1 MTDHR
6 LLDLVDARDFRALF
20 IDELGWDNPDRPVLT
35 FDIDGT
41 EYALTQVAGY
51 KGLRIWHCPVLPPR
65 AIQRQIDVLVGKD
78 NLERLVIFTDDH
90 RQEWRW
96 PRRAQLGSTNAK
108 LVVHQYHIGDRTT
121 HLAGRLKAIELDFD
135 EDLPLVALLERM
147 RDAFDREAETA
158 SVAAARLMGTLY
170 THLETAGVGEHDATL
185 LLARLLFLLFGDDAD
200 MWKPPALFENH
211 LRNHT
216 TPETLHT
223 DLLRLFDILDKPEN
237 QRDFEKGDPLSYFRY
252 INGGLFHG
260 QLRLPQLSAGFR
272 SALLEACAFNWSIIS
287 PAVFGSMFQTVKS
300 REARRHGGEH
310 YTTEENIL
318 KTIGPLFL
326 DEYRDRLERA
336 GDDKG
341 QLTKLHNDLAK
352 LRFLDPACG
361 CGNFLIVAYRE
372 LRALELEILKRRRD
386 LDMEAIAE
394 GKKVERA
401 QLSLDVTSEIKITL
415 DHFFGIEIEEW
426 PARIAETAM
435 LLVDHLANQQMAEEF
450 GEAPDRLPIAIA
462 PTIVHANALHTD
474 WTSVVTPSDHVVIL
488 GNPPFIGQYTKTA
501 KQTADTK
508 AIWGPRYNGYL
519 DYVTCWYAKAID
531 FYGTHAGRWAYV
543 STNSICQGEPVE
555 FLWRP
560 ILEAGWRCRFAH
572 RSFQWVTEA
581 TGGAAVHV
589 SIVGFDKLNTP
600 TPVLWTYA
608 DGGRGEVQRHEVLN
622 INPYLSDA
630 ITVLV
635 SNVSKPLSDLLP
647 QAVRGSQPTDGGH
660 LLVSPDEY
668 DNVVVDAVAAKY
680 LRRFVGARELV
691 HDLPRWCLWLEN
703 LTDTDKRKSPVLTER
718 IALCAEWR
726 REQPKSGDAFKYQDI
741 PHLFRPNKKRPGG
754 AYLAIPRHVGEGR
767 RYFTARPFPE
777 EVITGDANFMVAD
790 GDGFVFGILSSSMFI
805 AWMRAIG
812 GRIKSDLRFS
822 STFVYNTFPLPSLTT
837 EQRRAVKEAAAQ
849 ISASRDNHPGSSL
862 ADLYDPD
869 RTPADVVAAHEA
881 LDNVIDRAFGI
892 DGSSDE
898 VARQQLLFER
908 YAAVIAKSG
917 SSAPLRTRRVTS

>member
-1 MTDHR
+1 MTDNR
-6 LLDLVDARDFRALF
+6 LLDLVDARDFRTLF
-20 IDELGWDNPDRPVLT
+20 IDELGWDNPDRPPLT
-35 FDIDGT
+35 LEVDGT
-41 EYALTQVAGY
+41 EYTLTQVAGY

-65 AIQRQIDVLVGKD
+65 PVQRQIDVLVGRD
-78 NLERLVIFTDDH
+78 NLERLVIFTDGH

-96 PRRAQLGSTNAK
+96 PRRKQLGSTNAK
-108 LVVHQYHIGDRTT
+108 LVVHQYHNGDRTT
-121 HLAGRLKAIELDFD
+121 HLADRLEAIELDFD
-135 EDLPLVALLERM
+135 EDLPLVMLLDRM

-170 THLETAGVGEHDATL
+170 THLETAGVGEHEATL
-185 LLARLLFLLFGDDAD
+185 LLARLLFLFFGDDAD
-200 MWKPPALFENH
+200 MWRPPALFENH

-223 DLLRLFDILDKPEN
+223 DLTELFGVLNTPADRRTLDA
-237 QRDFEKGDPLSYFRY
+237 GDPLSFFRY
-252 INGGLFHG
+252 INGGLFEDP
-260 QLRLPQLSAGFR
+260 LRLPQLPDAFR
-272 SALLEACAFNWSIIS
+272 GALLEACSFNWSVIS

-300 REARRHGGEH
+300 KEARRHGGEH

-318 KTIGPLFL
+318 KTIQPLFL

-336 GDDKG
+336 WNDKG
-341 QLTKLHNDLAK
+341 QLTKLHNELGQ

-372 LRALELEILKRRRD
+372 LRALELDLLKRRRD
-386 LDMEAIAE
+386 LDMDAIAQ

-401 QLSLDVTSEIKITL
+401 QLSLDVTGDIKITL

-450 GEAPDRLPIAIA
+450 GEAPDRLPITIA
-462 PTIVHANALHTD
+462 PTIVHNNALHTD
-474 WTSVVTPSDHVVIL
+474 WASVVAPSDHVVIL

-508 AIWGPRYNGYL
+508 AIWGSRYNGYL

-531 FYGTHAGRWAYV
+531 FYGTHSGRWAYV

-560 ILEAGWRCRFAH
+560 ILDAGWRCRFAH

-589 SIVGFDKLNTP
+589 SIVGFDKLTTP
-600 TPVLWTYA
+600 TPLLWTYPQ
-608 DGGRGEVQRHEVLN
+608 GGKGKAECHEVPN
-622 INPYLSDA
+622 INPYLCDA

-635 SNVSKPLSDLLP
+635 SNRTTPISSIPPVTK
-647 QAVRGSQPTDGGH
+647 GNQPTDGGN
-660 LLVSPDEY
+660 LLVAPDQR
-668 DNVVVDAVAAKY
+668 DDVAGDPIAARY
-680 LRRFVGARELV
+680 LRRFVGARELI
-691 HDLPRWCLWLEN
+691 HDLPRWCLWLVGASEG
-703 LTDTDKRKSPVLTER
+703 DIAASPVLSER
-718 IALCAEWR
+718 VAAVR
-726 REQPKSGDAFKYQDI
+726 KMREASTKAATVKKAATS
-741 PHLFRPNKKRPGG
+741 HLFDERRHPDVD
-754 AYLAIPRHVGEGR
+754 YLAIPRHVGEQR
-767 RYFTARPFPE
+767 RFFTARRLAPD
-777 EVITGDANFMVAD
+777 VICSDANFLAPD
-790 GDGFVFGILSSSMFI
+790 SDGFVLGLLSSSMFI

-822 STFVYNTFPLPSLTT
+822 NTFVYNTFPFPSITA
-837 EQRRAVKEAAAQ
+837 EQREEVTRAAAQ
-849 ISASRDNHPGSSL
+849 IITSRDNHPGMSL

-869 RTPADVVAAHEA
+869 RTPPDVLAAHDA
-881 LDNVIDRAFGI
+881 LDKVIDSIFGVA
-892 DGSSDE
+892 GPVDE

-908 YAAVIAKSG
+908 YAEVIS
-917 SSAPLRTRRVTS
+917 TS